1 MPIPKPFTT
10 GPRLLTLAGVLAL
23 GLALLAIACGGSEAK
38 DSPSTGET
46 PADDPP
52 PASGASFDISMG
64 DNFFEPNEFTVSPG
78 QTVTFNIT
86 NDGQAI
92 HNMRVAGPD
101 GEYGNEDDAVSDPD
115 IVRGSET
122 AVLTWT
128 APNEPG
134 TYIFQ
139 CDFHPVDMTGTI
151 VVQ

>member
-1 MPIPKPFTT
+1 MPILKPFTT
-10 GPRLLTLAGVLAL
+10 GPRLLTLAGVLAM
-23 GLALLAIACGGSEAK
+23 GLALLAMACGGSEAK
-38 DSPSTGET
+38 DSPSATKT

-52 PASGASFDISMG
+52 PAGGVSFDISMG
-64 DNFFEPNEFTVSPG
+64 DNFFEANEITVSPG
-78 QTVTFNIT
+78 QTVTFNIV

-101 GEYGNEDDAVSDPD
+101 GEYGNEDDALSQPD
-115 IVRGSET
+115 IVRPGET
-122 AVLTWT
+122 ATLTWT
-128 APNEPG
+128 VPTEPG